1 MSSEHPSAHPPT
13 DQTPPAAQPAET
25 ANGAP
30 TDSAAQAP
38 TPGTT
43 APVIKPVMDPMKG
56 LPKITKAQVI
66 GSVGTEQPYQG
77 GGRGGRF
84 GGGGGDRGG
93 RGPRA
98 DKPSERPEKVPDT
111 RSTLNSVSDES
122 RAAGSGGGMTA
133 EMEAEIAAA
142 MASGELLPADAP
154 VAHPNKPVISHKPGE
169 PGRIRGPRVV
179 EGGREKR
186 HGTIVSVG
194 PSDIFLEFGPKE
206 LGVLPRAQYKEDEE
220 VPAAGSTIEVV
231 VDRFDTTENLFLCSR
246 PTAVQKAKW
255 ELLEVGQVIEA
266 RVVGTN
272 KGGLDL
278 EVAGHRA
285 FMPAGQVSLDRIADL
300 SVFIGE
306 KFTCTVVQ
314 VDTRGKG
321 NIVLSRRDM
330 LKAERE
336 EKAKQIRETL
346 QEGQTVE
353 GTVRKLMPFGA
364 FVDIGGV
371 DGLIHI
377 SDLTYD
383 RVLPGEKHVAKY
395 VKEGDHVNVKVLKI
409 DWEANKISLGLKQ
422 LASDPFAVAAD
433 AITMGAE
440 VTGTVVR
447 LTEFGAFVNVAP
459 GVDALLHV
467 SEISRKRI
475 NAPAD
480 VLKENQVIT
489 ARVVKIDKE
498 TRRVSLSLRALEK
511 APEADP
517 NDPRTQKRL
526 EREKQAAE
534 RLAEIAKETPQLRKQ
549 REKFRNKQLAGGFG
563 KKAAFLGGGLGD
575 LKLGQ

>member
-1 MSSEHPSAHPPT
+1 MSADHPT
-13 DQTPPAAQPAET
+13 NPPASSPAADHGVPIATHAAPPGAEP
-25 ANGAP
+25 ASAP
-30 TDSAAQAP
+30 TDSLPP
-38 TPGTT
+38 TTP
-43 APVIKPVMDPMKG
+43 ARPAMNPMKG
-56 LPKITKAQVI
+56 LPSISKAQVV
-66 GSVGTEQPYQG
+66 GSEGTEQPYQSRG
-77 GGRGGRF
+77 GGKF
-84 GGGGGDRGG
+84 GGGDRG
-93 RGPRA
+93 PRSGQ
-98 DKPSERPEKVPDT
+98 PSEAPEKVPDT
-111 RSTLNSVSDES
+111 RRTLHSVSDES
-122 RAAGSGGGMTA
+122 RATGSAGGMTA

-142 MASGELLPADAP
+142 MASGELLPADSP
-154 VAHPNKPVISHKPGE
+154 PSHPGKPTISHRPGE

-206 LGVLPRAQYKEDEE
+206 LGVLPRVQYKEGEE
-220 VPAAGSTIEVV
+220 VPAAGTTIEVV
-231 VDRFDTTENLFLCSR
+231 VDRFDTSESLFLCSR

-266 RVVGTN
+266 RVTGVN

-285 FMPAGQVSLDRIADL
+285 FMPAGQVSLDRIPDL
-300 SVFIGE
+300 SIFIGE
-306 KFTCTVVQ
+306 KFTCTIVQ

-330 LKAERE
+330 LKVERE
-336 EKAKQIRETL
+336 EKARKIKETL

-364 FVDIGGV
+364 FVDIGGI

-377 SDLTYD
+377 SDLSYD
-383 RVLPGEKHVAKY
+383 RVLPGEKHIAKH
-395 VKEGDHVNVKVLKI
+395 VNEGDVVNVKVLKI

-422 LASDPFAVAAD
+422 LASDPFAVATGAV
-433 AITMGAE
+433 AIGSD
-440 VTGTVVR
+440 VSGTVVR
-447 LTEFGAFVNVAP
+447 LTEFGAFVNIAP

-475 NAPAD
+475 NAPGD
-480 VLKENQVIT
+480 VLKQDQVIT
-489 ARVVKIDKE
+489 ARIIKIEAD
-498 TRRVSLSLRALEK
+498 TRRISLSMRALEK

-517 NDPRTQKRL
+517 NDPRAKVRA

-534 RLAEIAKETPQLRKQ
+534 RLAEISKETPQLRKQ
-549 REKFRNKQLAGGFG
+549 REKFRGKNLSGGFG
-563 KKAAFLGGGLGD
+563 EKAAFLGGGLGD
-575 LKLGQ
+575 LKLGS

>member
-1 MSSEHPSAHPPT
+1 MSADHANPT
-13 DQTPPAAQPAET
+13 ADQSPET
-25 ANGAP
+25 APQETGGPGPGETSPANGAP
-30 TDSAAQAP
+30 DAAA
-38 TPGTT
+38 T
-43 APVIKPVMDPMKG
+43 APAAPAKPAMDPMKG
-56 LPKITKAQVI
+56 LPSIAKAQVI
-66 GSVGTEQPYQG
+66 GSVGTEQPYQARG
-77 GGRGGRF
+77 GGGGGRF
-84 GGGGGDRGG
+84 GD
-93 RGPRA
+93 RGPRK

-122 RAAGSGGGMTA
+122 RATGSAGGMTA

-154 VAHPNKPVISHKPGE
+154 VHHHKPNITHKPGE

-206 LGVLPRAQYKEDEE
+206 LGVLPRQQYKEDEE

-266 RVVGTN
+266 RVSGVN

-336 EKAKQIRETL
+336 EKAKKIKETL

-377 SDLTYD
+377 SDLSYD
-383 RVLPGEKHVAKY
+383 RVLPGEKHVAKH
-395 VKEGDHVNVKVLKI
+395 VSEGDVVNVKVLKI

-422 LASDPFAVAAD
+422 LASDPFSVATNAIAVGSD
-433 AITMGAE
+433 IS
-440 VTGTVVR
+440 GTVVR
-447 LTEFGAFVNVAP
+447 LTEFGAFVNIAP

-467 SEISRKRI
+467 SEISRRRI
-475 NAPAD
+475 NTPGD
-480 VLKENQVIT
+480 VLKQDQVIT
-489 ARVVKIDKE
+489 AKIIKIEAD
-498 TRRVSLSLRALEK
+498 TRRISLSMKALEK

-526 EREKQAAE
+526 QREKEAAE
-534 RLAEIAKETPQLRKQ
+534 RLAEINKETPQLRKQ
-549 REKFRNKQLAGGFG
+549 REKFRNKNLTGGFG
-563 KKAAFLGGGLGD
+563 AKAAFLGGGLGD